1 MYDEYINAYKHH
13 SSTYGADTAVFYQV
27 GKFFEFYDWVNPD
40 GETHTSMRR
49 FTDILGVRVTVRK
62 GDGPNK
68 TDGLFA
74 GVPEQSLH
82 KYAALLTRAKWTVV
96 VYEQVKDTK
105 GSVKSRDVTRI
116 LTPGTHVEA
125 ATASAVWIGG
135 VWLQSPAWGSQ
146 DPPVFATMALDLTTG
161 KSLTYEGSA
170 SGKRTSWTSDDIFHF
185 FQVYLPK
192 ECIVWWKGDTVDTP
206 SVETLQ
212 RQFGLP
218 GIRIQI
224 LSGQQGGLENSTVR
238 EEFLLKTLSV
248 RSLLPVRQALA
259 LDQAPCT
266 ERLLCSI
273 LSRVKEQYPSGLNR
287 IPAPSQWIPQD
298 HLSLG
303 NQALFQLNVVAPQME
318 DSVLGLFQKTYTVFG
333 RRAMR
338 NRILYPKANP
348 VELLNRYEEIQS
360 LIDMDPV
367 LKERLHTNLK
377 QIEDLPRL
385 HRRLSEGE
393 ITPSEIL
400 LLDKSY
406 ICAERLMSTLY
417 DSKLA
422 KSDTW
427 HFHTI
432 TEAMSAVFSVEK
444 AAAASEDA
452 FCFVTGCAPEVDRV
466 EGTIA
471 NLFSALDDCLR
482 KIQVWAN
489 LPADSIRL
497 EFREVMGPTI
507 TGPKAAMNSI
517 SLAIRSKEN
526 PPYPGIQ
533 FQQKKSSS
541 QLEIPFLE
549 NTFQQILR
557 ARGELQRAVR
567 QTLPKLC
574 SRIADACLEIWN
586 SLEEWVATIDVTNTL
601 ATVSIQNGFVRPDLV
616 DGPSFV
622 EITGLRHP
630 LIEAM
635 KTRVEYV
642 KHNVSLG
649 AEGSNGWLVYGM
661 NASGKS
667 SLMKAV
673 GIALILAQAGSYVP
687 TTTFRFSPFRTL
699 FTRILNTD
707 NLWAGLSSFAVE
719 MTELREILQNAG
731 SHSLVLGDEIC
742 SGTESVSATAIVA
755 ASITHLHQHQAKF
768 IFATHLHSLLD
779 IPSLKELSR
788 LSVWHLKVRYDPVTD
803 RLIYER
809 TLEPGAGSSLY
820 GLEVARAMNLPEEVL
835 SLAHGFR
842 RGLLGTVSD
851 MDAPGSDWNT
861 GIQRKECELCK
872 CAIVRDLEVHHI
884 RPRREANAHGVFED
898 GAQQDHMRNLIVVCS
913 TCHDRHHAGLLTI
926 APIVQTSD
934 GPIRL
939 ESPVDSES
947 IPESHRRS
955 KWTDEQTQLIVD
967 YLKRNKNVPPKRAVF
982 DLGEMGIEISVASLR
997 RFRA

>member
-27 GKFFEFYDWVNPD
+27 GKFFEFYDWVATD
-40 GETHTSMRR
+40 GETQTSMRR

-62 GDGPNK
+62 GDGPKN

-82 KYAALLTRAKWTVV
+82 KYAALLTRANWTVV
-96 VYEQVKDTK
+96 VYEQVKDAK
-105 GSVKSRDVTRI
+105 GAVKSRDVTRI

-125 ATASAVWIGG
+125 AAATAVWIGG
-135 VWLQSPAWGSQ
+135 VWLETSAWGSQ
-146 DPPVFATMALDLTTG
+146 DPPIFATMALDLTTG
-161 KSLTYEGSA
+161 KSLTYEGRA
-170 SGKRTSWTSDDIFHF
+170 SGKRTSWTSDNIFHF
-185 FQVYLPK
+185 FQVYLPR
-192 ECIVWWKGDTVDTP
+192 ECVVWWKGDAIDAP

-224 LSGQQGGLENSTVR
+224 FSGQQGGLENSTVR
-238 EEFLLKTLSV
+238 EEFLLKTLAI
-248 RSLLPVRQALA
+248 RSLLPIRQALA
-259 LDQAPCT
+259 LERAPCT
-266 ERLLCSI
+266 ERLLCSL
-273 LSRVKEQYPSGLNR
+273 LSRVKEQYPSGLIS

-303 NQALFQLNVVAPQME
+303 NQALFQLNMVAPQME

-348 VELLNRYEEIQS
+348 AELLSCYEEIQS
-360 LIDMDPV
+360 LIDMDPIF
-367 LKERLHTNLK
+367 KERLHTNLK

-406 ICAERLMSTLY
+406 ICAERLVAILY
-417 DSKLA
+417 QGKLA

-427 HFHTI
+427 QFETV
-432 TEAMSAVFSVEK
+432 TETMGAVFSVEK
-444 AAAASEDA
+444 AATASDDA
-452 FCFVTGCAPEVDRV
+452 FCFVAGCAPEVDRI
-466 EGTIA
+466 EEELA
-471 NLFSALDDCLR
+471 KLFKSLDDCLK
-482 KIQVWAN
+482 KIQAWGN
-489 LPADSIRL
+489 LAVDSIRL

-507 TGPKAAMNSI
+507 TGTKAAMAV
-517 SLAIRSKEN
+517 LRSREN
-526 PPYPGIQ
+526 PPFHGIQ

-557 ARGELQRAVR
+557 KRVELQKAVR

-574 SRIADACLEIWN
+574 SRIADACLETWN
-586 SLEEWVATIDVTNTL
+586 SVEDWIATIDVTNTL
-601 ATVSIQNGFVRPDLV
+601 ATVAVERGFVRPELLV
-616 DGPSFV
+616 APAASV
-622 EITGLRHP
+622 SATGLRHP

-649 AEGSNGWLVYGM
+649 SGPANGWLVYGM

-687 TTTFRFSPFRTL
+687 ATSFQFSPFRTL

-719 MTELREILQNAG
+719 MTELREILQSAG
-731 SHSLVLGDEIC
+731 PDSLVLGDEVC

-755 ASITHLHQHQAKF
+755 ASITHLHQRQAKF
-768 IFATHLHSLLD
+768 IFATHLHTLLD
-779 IPSLKELSR
+779 IPSLKELSQ
-788 LSVWHLKVRYDPVTD
+788 LSVWHLKVRYDPVAD

-835 SLAHGFR
+835 ALAHEFR
-842 RGLLGTVSD
+842 RGLLGTASE

-872 CAIVRDLEVHHI
+872 CAIVRELEVHHI
-884 RPRREANAHGVFED
+884 RPRREANVHGVFDD

-913 TCHDRHHAGLLTI
+913 SCHDRHHAGLLTI
-926 APIVQTSD
+926 APVVQTSD

-947 IPESHRRS
+947 VTESHRRS